1 MNLPASPHLERLWTD
16 LATKRQAALL
26 LDYDGTLAPF
36 QADPAQARPYP
47 GIESLLNRIGGLP
60 NDRLIIVSGRWL
72 DDLRPLLK
80 LSFEPEMWGC
90 HGRERR
96 LSGGQSTFVP
106 LREAA
111 AAALA
116 QADDWEDA
124 VLALGGR
131 MERKPGSVA
140 FHWRELSPERRQALQ
155 RELRRRF
162 ALLTPADEL
171 IWHEFDGGVE
181 LRASGADKGQ
191 VVRQVLAE
199 MDACG
204 DYCIAYL
211 GDDYTDEDA
220 FTALADRGPGILV
233 RETWRN
239 TAATTWLR
247 PPEGIIAFLTRW
259 LEIRSHQAGTQ
270 GVGTLGA

>member
-36 QADPAQARPYP
+36 QIDPAQARPYP

-72 DDLRPLLK
+72 NDLRPLLK

-96 LSGGQSTFVP
+96 LSGGQSTFLP

-111 AAALA
+111 TAALA

-140 FHWRELSPERRQALQ
+140 FHWRELSSNRRQALQ
-155 RELRRRF
+155 QELSARF
-162 ALLTPADEL
+162 ATLTPADEL

-181 LRASGADKGQ
+181 LRGSGADKGQ

-239 TAATTWLR
+239 TAANTWLR
-247 PPEGIIAFLTRW
+247 PPEGVIAFLTRW
-259 LEIRSHQAGTQ
+259 LEIRTRQTGTQ
-270 GVGTLGA
+270 GMGTLGA

>member
-72 DDLRPLLK
+72 NDLRPLLQ

-96 LSGGQSTFVP
+96 LSRGQSTFLP

-111 AAALA
+111 ATALA

-140 FHWRELSPERRQALQ
+140 FHWRELSSDRRQALQ
-155 RELRRRF
+155 QELSARF
-162 ALLTPADEL
+162 ATLPPADEL

-181 LRASGADKGQ
+181 LRGSGADKGQ
-191 VVRQVLAE
+191 VVRQVLGE

-239 TAATTWLR
+239 TAANTWLR
-247 PPEGIIAFLTRW
+247 PPEGVIAFLTRW
-259 LEIRSHQAGTQ
+259 LEIRTRQTGTQ

>member
-1 MNLPASPHLERLWTD
+1 MNLPAPPHLERLWTD
-16 LATKRQAALL
+16 LATKRHAALL

-36 QADPAQARPYP
+36 QADPPQARPYP
-47 GIESLLNRIGGLP
+47 EIESLLNRIGGLP

-72 DDLRPLLK
+72 NDLRPLLN

-96 LSGGQSTFVP
+96 LSGQQSTFLP

-140 FHWRELSPERRQALQ
+140 FHWRELSPDRRQTLQ
-155 RELRRRF
+155 QELSARF
-162 ALLTPADEL
+162 ATLTPADEL

-191 VVRQVLAE
+191 VVRQILAE
-199 MDACG
+199 MDARG

-220 FTALADRGPGILV
+220 FTALGERGPGILV
-233 RETWRN
+233 RATWRD
-239 TAATTWLR
+239 TAANTWLR
-247 PPEGIIAFLTRW
+247 PPEEVIAFLTRW
-259 LEIRSHQAGTQ
+259 LEIRSRQVGTQ
-270 GVGTLGA
+270 AVETLGA

>member
-1 MNLPASPHLERLWTD
+1 MNLPASPHLERLWSD

-36 QADPAQARPYP
+36 QSDPAQARPYP
-47 GIESLLNRIGGLP
+47 EIEPLLNRIGGLP

-72 DDLRPLLK
+72 NDLRPLLK

-96 LSGGQSTFVP
+96 LSGGKSTFVP

-116 QADDWEDA
+116 QADDWEEA
-124 VLALGGR
+124 VHALGGR

-140 FHWRELSPERRQALQ
+140 FHWRELSPGQRLALQ
-155 RELRRRF
+155 EELSRLF
-162 ALLTPADEL
+162 AMLTPADEL

-199 MDACG
+199 MDAGG

-220 FTALADRGPGILV
+220 FAALGDHGPGILV

-247 PPEGIIAFLTRW
+247 PPEGIIAFLNRW
-259 LEIRSHQAGTQ
+259 LEIRSHHAGTQ
-270 GVGTLGA
+270 DLSTLGA

>member
-1 MNLPASPHLERLWTD
+1 MNLPASPHLERFWAD
-16 LATKRQAALL
+16 LATRRQAALF
-26 LDYDGTLAPF
+26 LDYDGTFAPF

-72 DDLRPLLK
+72 NDLRPLLQ

-96 LSGGQSTFVP
+96 LGGGHSTFLP

-140 FHWRELSPERRQALQ
+140 FHWRELDSDRCQALRQ
-155 RELRRRF
+155 ELSRRF
-162 ALLTPADEL
+162 ATLAPRDAL

-204 DYCIAYL
+204 DYCVAYL

-220 FTALADRGPGILV
+220 FTALGERGTGILV
-233 RETWRN
+233 RATWRN

-247 PPEGIIAFLTRW
+247 PPEGILAFLSRW
-259 LEIRSHQAGTQ
+259 LEIRSRQVGTQ
-270 GVGTLGA
+270 AAEPRGA

>member
-1 MNLPASPHLERLWTD
+1 MRLPDCPRLQEFWSA
-16 LATKRQAALL
+16 LAAAPTADLL

-36 QADPAQARPYP
+36 HIDPAQARPYP
-47 GIESLLNRIGGLP
+47 GVQTLLNRIGRLP
-60 NDRLIIVSGRWL
+60 GDRLVIVSGRWL
-72 DDLRPLLK
+72 QDLRPLLA
-80 LSFEPEMWGC
+80 LDFEPEMWGC

-96 LSGGQSTFVP
+96 LSGGQSTFLP

-140 FHWRELSPERRQALQ
+140 FHWRELSSDRRQALRQ
-155 RELRRRF
+155 ELSARF
-162 ALLTPADEL
+162 AMLTPADEL

-199 MDACG
+199 MDAHG
-204 DYCIAYL
+204 DYCLAYL

-220 FTALADRGPGILV
+220 FSALGERGPGILV
-233 RETWRN
+233 RAAWRN
-239 TAATTWLR
+239 TAANTWLR

-259 LEIRSHQAGTQ
+259 LEIRSRQAGTQ
-270 GVGTLGA
+270 DAGTLGA

>member
-36 QADPAQARPYP
+36 QIDPAQARPYP

-72 DDLRPLLK
+72 NDLRPLLK
-80 LSFEPEMWGC
+80 LSFVPEMWGC

-96 LSGGQSTFVP
+96 LSGGQSSFVP

-111 AAALA
+111 TAALA

-140 FHWRELSPERRQALQ
+140 FHWRELSSNRRQALQ
-155 RELRRRF
+155 QELSARF
-162 ALLTPADEL
+162 ATLTPADEL

-181 LRASGADKGQ
+181 LRGSGADKGQ

-239 TAATTWLR
+239 TAANTWLR
-247 PPEGIIAFLTRW
+247 PPEGVIAFLTRW
-259 LEIRSHQAGTQ
+259 LEIRTRQTGTQ
-270 GVGTLGA
+270 GMGTLGA

>member
-72 DDLRPLLK
+72 NDLRPLLQ

-96 LSGGQSTFVP
+96 LSGGQSSFVP

-111 AAALA
+111 TAALA

-140 FHWRELSPERRQALQ
+140 FHWRELSSDRCQALRQ
-155 RELRRRF
+155 ELRQRF
-162 ALLTPADEL
+162 AMLTPADEL

-181 LRASGADKGQ
+181 LRGSGADKGQ

-220 FTALADRGPGILV
+220 FTALADCGPGILV

-239 TAATTWLR
+239 TAANTWLR
-247 PPEGIIAFLTRW
+247 PPEGVIAFLTRW
-259 LEIRSHQAGTQ
+259 LEIRTRQTGTQ
-270 GVGTLGA
+270 GMGTLGA

>member
-1 MNLPASPHLERLWTD
+1 
-16 LATKRQAALL
+16 
-26 LDYDGTLAPF
+26 
-36 QADPAQARPYP
+36 
-47 GIESLLNRIGGLP
+47 LNRIGGLP

-72 DDLRPLLK
+72 NDLRPLLK
-80 LSFEPEMWGC
+80 LSFVPEMWGC

-96 LSGGQSTFVP
+96 LSGGQSSFVP

-111 AAALA
+111 TAALA

-140 FHWRELSPERRQALQ
+140 FHWRELSSNRRQALQ
-155 RELRRRF
+155 QELSARF
-162 ALLTPADEL
+162 ATLTPADEL

-181 LRASGADKGQ
+181 LRGSGADKGQ

-239 TAATTWLR
+239 TAANTWLR
-247 PPEGIIAFLTRW
+247 PPEGVIAFLTRW
-259 LEIRSHQAGTQ
+259 LEIRTRQTGTQ
-270 GVGTLGA
+270 GMGTLGA

>member
-1 MNLPASPHLERLWTD
+1 MNLPASPHLERLWSD

-36 QADPAQARPYP
+36 QSDPAQARPYP
-47 GIESLLNRIGGLP
+47 GIEPLLNRIGGLP

-72 DDLRPLLK
+72 NDLRPLLK

-96 LSGGQSTFVP
+96 LSGGKSTFVP

-116 QADDWEDA
+116 QADDWEEA
-124 VLALGGR
+124 VHALGGR

-140 FHWRELSPERRQALQ
+140 FHWRELSPGQRLALQ
-155 RELRRRF
+155 EELSRLF
-162 ALLTPADEL
+162 AMLTPADEL

-199 MDACG
+199 MDAGG

-220 FTALADRGPGILV
+220 FAALGDHGPGILV

-247 PPEGIIAFLTRW
+247 QPEGIIAFLNRW
-259 LEIRSHQAGTQ
+259 LEIRSHHAGTQ
-270 GVGTLGA
+270 DLSTLGA

>member
-1 MNLPASPHLERLWTD
+1 
-16 LATKRQAALL
+16 
-26 LDYDGTLAPF
+26 
-36 QADPAQARPYP
+36 
-47 GIESLLNRIGGLP
+47 LNRIGGLP

-72 DDLRPLLK
+72 NDLRPLLK

-96 LSGGQSTFVP
+96 LSGGKSTFVP

-116 QADDWEDA
+116 QADDWEEA
-124 VLALGGR
+124 VHALGGR

-140 FHWRELSPERRQALQ
+140 FHWRELSPGQRLALQ
-155 RELRRRF
+155 EELSRLF
-162 ALLTPADEL
+162 AMLTPADEL

-199 MDACG
+199 MDAGG

-220 FTALADRGPGILV
+220 FAALGDHGPGILV

-247 PPEGIIAFLTRW
+247 PPEGIIAFLNRW
-259 LEIRSHQAGTQ
+259 LEIRSHHAGTQ
-270 GVGTLGA
+270 DLSTLGA

>member
-16 LATKRQAALL
+16 LATRRQAALL

-36 QADPAQARPYP
+36 QTDPAQARPYP
-47 GIESLLNRIGGLP
+47 GIEPLLDRIGGLP

-72 DDLRPLLK
+72 NDLRPLLK

-124 VLALGGR
+124 ILALGGR
-131 MERKPGSVA
+131 VERKPGSIA
-140 FHWRELSPERRQALQ
+140 FHWRELSADRRQALRQ
-155 RELRRRF
+155 ELSARF
-162 ALLTPADEL
+162 AMLTPADEL

-199 MDACG
+199 MDTHG
-204 DYCIAYL
+204 DYCMAYL

-220 FTALADRGPGILV
+220 FTALGERGFGILV
-233 RETWRN
+233 KTAWRN
-239 TAATTWLR
+239 TAASTWLR
-247 PPEGIIAFLTRW
+247 PPEEVIAFLTRW
-259 LEIRSHQAGTQ
+259 LEIRSRQVESRGM
-270 GVGTLGA
+270 GLVGA

>member
-1 MNLPASPHLERLWTD
+1 MNLPASAHLERLWTD

-72 DDLRPLLK
+72 NDLRPLLK

-96 LSGGQSTFVP
+96 LSGGQSSFVP

-111 AAALA
+111 TAALA

-140 FHWRELSPERRQALQ
+140 FHWRELSSDRCQALRQ
-155 RELRRRF
+155 ELRQRF
-162 ALLTPADEL
+162 AMLTPADEL

-181 LRASGADKGQ
+181 LRGSGADKGQ

-220 FTALADRGPGILV
+220 FTALADRGAGILV

-239 TAATTWLR
+239 TAANTWLR
-247 PPEGIIAFLTRW
+247 PPQGVIAFLTRW
-259 LEIRSHQAGTQ
+259 LEIRTRQTGTQ

>member
-72 DDLRPLLK
+72 NDLRPLLQ

-96 LSGGQSTFVP
+96 LSRGQSTFLP

-140 FHWRELSPERRQALQ
+140 FHWRELSSDRRQALQ
-155 RELRRRF
+155 QELSARF
-162 ALLTPADEL
+162 ATLTPADEL

-181 LRASGADKGQ
+181 LRGSGADKGQ
-191 VVRQVLAE
+191 VVRQVLGE

-239 TAATTWLR
+239 TAANTWLR
-247 PPEGIIAFLTRW
+247 PPEGVIAFLTRW
-259 LEIRSHQAGTQ
+259 LEIRTRQTGTQ
-270 GVGTLGA
+270 GMGTLGA

>member
-1 MNLPASPHLERLWTD
+1 MNLPASPHLERLWSD

-36 QADPAQARPYP
+36 QSDPAQARPYP
-47 GIESLLNRIGGLP
+47 GIEPLLNRIGGLP

-72 DDLRPLLK
+72 NDLRPLLK

-96 LSGGQSTFVP
+96 LSGGKSTFVP

-111 AAALA
+111 AAALV
-116 QADDWEDA
+116 QADDWEEA
-124 VLALGGR
+124 VHALGGR

-140 FHWRELSPERRQALQ
+140 FHWRELSPGQRLALQ
-155 RELRRRF
+155 EELSRLF
-162 ALLTPADEL
+162 AMLTPADEL

-199 MDACG
+199 MDAGG

-220 FTALADRGPGILV
+220 FAALGDHGPGILV

-247 PPEGIIAFLTRW
+247 PPEGIIAFLNRW
-259 LEIRSHQAGTQ
+259 LEIRSHHAGTQ
-270 GVGTLGA
+270 DLSTLGA

>member
-36 QADPAQARPYP
+36 QIDPAQARPYP

-72 DDLRPLLK
+72 NDLRPLLQ

-96 LSGGQSTFVP
+96 LSRGQSTFLP

-140 FHWRELSPERRQALQ
+140 FHWRELSSDRRQALQ
-155 RELRRRF
+155 QELSARF
-162 ALLTPADEL
+162 ATLTPADEL

-181 LRASGADKGQ
+181 LRGSGADKGQ

-239 TAATTWLR
+239 TAANTWLR
-247 PPEGIIAFLTRW
+247 PPEGVIAFLTRW
-259 LEIRSHQAGTQ
+259 LEIRTRQTGTQ
-270 GVGTLGA
+270 GMGTLGA

>member
-1 MNLPASPHLERLWTD
+1 MNLPAPPHLERLWTD
-16 LATKRQAALL
+16 LATKRHAALL

-36 QADPAQARPYP
+36 QADPPQARPYP
-47 GIESLLNRIGGLP
+47 EIESLLNRIGGLP

-72 DDLRPLLK
+72 NDLRPLLK

-96 LSGGQSTFVP
+96 LSGGKSTFVP

-116 QADDWEDA
+116 QADDWEEA
-124 VLALGGR
+124 VHALGGR

-140 FHWRELSPERRQALQ
+140 FHWRELSPGQRLALQ
-155 RELRRRF
+155 EELSRLF
-162 ALLTPADEL
+162 AMLTPADEL

-199 MDACG
+199 MDAGG

-220 FTALADRGPGILV
+220 FAALGDHGPGILV

-247 PPEGIIAFLTRW
+247 PPEGIIAFLNRW
-259 LEIRSHQAGTQ
+259 LEIRSHHAGTQ
-270 GVGTLGA
+270 DLSTLGA

>member
-36 QADPAQARPYP
+36 QIDPAQARPYP
-47 GIESLLNRIGGLP
+47 GIESLLNRICGLP

-72 DDLRPLLK
+72 NDLRPLLK

-96 LSGGQSTFVP
+96 LSGGQSSFVP

-111 AAALA
+111 TAALA

-140 FHWRELSPERRQALQ
+140 FHWRELSSNRRQALQ
-155 RELRRRF
+155 QELSARF
-162 ALLTPADEL
+162 ATLTPADEL

-181 LRASGADKGQ
+181 LRGSGADKGQ

-239 TAATTWLR
+239 TAANTWLR
-247 PPEGIIAFLTRW
+247 PPEGVIAFLTRW
-259 LEIRSHQAGTQ
+259 LEIRTRQTGTQ
-270 GVGTLGA
+270 GMGTLGA